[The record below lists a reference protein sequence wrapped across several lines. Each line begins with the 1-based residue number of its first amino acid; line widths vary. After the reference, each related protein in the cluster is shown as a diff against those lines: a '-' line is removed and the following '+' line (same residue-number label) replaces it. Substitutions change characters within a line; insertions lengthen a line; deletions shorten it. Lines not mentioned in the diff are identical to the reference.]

1 MSSQDPILIRN
12 GTVVNDDSMFRAD
25 VLCENG
31 KITAVGLDIT
41 VPENC
46 REVDATDRLI
56 LPGGIDPHTHFQMPF
71 MGQVACDDF
80 EHGTR
85 AALSGGTTMIIDFI
99 IPSKQQTPLEA
110 YTQWR
115 GWADP
120 KVCCD
125 YALSCALTSWNDETT
140 PTEMRTL
147 TEPDYGINS
156 FKFFLA
162 YKDVFMVRDDEF
174 FRGLKRCREIGA
186 LARVHAE
193 NGDVIHEKQQELLA
207 LGITGPEGHPQSR
220 PEELEAE
227 ATNRACVLAAEANCP
242 LYVVHVM
249 SKGAADV
256 IAQHRQRGNVV
267 FGEPIAAGLA
277 LWGEHYFASNW
288 DHAAA
293 YILSPPLSR
302 NSNTPEVLMD
312 LLACGQ
318 LHLTGTDNCTFTC
331 QQKRAGLSDFTKIPN
346 GVNGVE
352 DRLSIIW
359 EKGVRTGKLDPMRFV
374 AVTSTTAAK
383 IFNCYPQK
391 GRIAV
396 DADADIVIWNP
407 NSSRRISAKTHHHKH
422 DFNIFEGMIVHGTA
436 DVTITGGRIAW
447 IDGQLNVEAGSGRFI
462 SLPPFSPFVFASNSA
477 RAESIIEM
485 TDSEL
490 AIKRFTEYLQI
501 KTEQP
506 NPDYKSCTH
515 FLLEYAKE
523 LGLESWIHEC
533 VEGKPL
539 VGMTLKGTDPSLS
552 SLLLSSH
559 VDTVPTFPEF
569 WTHDPYSA
577 HREENGNIYARG
589 AQDMKCVGIQ
599 YMEAL
604 RKLLEERKQFRRT
617 IHLLWSP
624 DEEIGSPDGMKRFVK
639 TEEFK
644 KLNCGFALDEG
655 LASSN
660 ETYKVYYGERN
671 VWWIKVRCTGTP
683 GHGSRFQE
691 NTAAAKL
698 QSVINNF
705 LKFREEQHQ
714 KLEQNKDLTLGD
726 VITVNLT
733 KVDGGVQ
740 INVIPAE
747 FHAYFDVRVPP
758 TTDFK
763 AFETQIGTWCKE
775 AGPDVT
781 FEFVEVNRITNTTAI
796 TKDNPWWRAFSGVM
810 DELNCKI
817 STEIFTGA
825 TDSRFL
831 RDLGYSA
838 IGFSPMNNTPVL
850 LHDHNEFLNDKVF
863 LRGID
868 IYVKL
873 IERLANVE
881 Q

>member
-1 MSSQDPILIRN
+1 MI
-12 GTVVNDDSMFRAD
+12 FR
-25 VLCENG
+25 
-31 KITAVGLDIT
+31 
-41 VPENC
+41 
-46 REVDATDRLI
+46 
-56 LPGGIDPHTHFQMPF
+56 
-71 MGQVACDDF
+71 
-80 EHGTR
+80 
-85 AALSGGTTMIIDFI
+85 
-99 IPSKQQTPLEA
+99 
-110 YTQWR
+110 
-115 GWADP
+115 
-120 KVCCD
+120 VCCD

-140 PTEMRTL
+140 PTEMKTL
-147 TEPDYGINS
+147 TEPEYGINS

-193 NGDVIHEKQQELLA
+193 NGDVIHEKQQELLS

-256 IAQHRQRGNVV
+256 VAQHRQRGNVV

-277 LWGEHYFASNW
+277 LWAEHYFASNW

-293 YILSPPLSR
+293 YTINFIWSELTTALSR
-302 NSNTPEVLMD
+302 VNRSERVFRTLRRFPTVLME
-312 LLACGQ
+312 L
-318 LHLTGTDNCTFTC
+318 
-331 QQKRAGLSDFTKIPN
+331 KI
-346 GVNGVE
+346 VC
-352 DRLSIIW
+352 RLF
-359 EKGVRTGKLDPMRFV
+359 GKN
-374 AVTSTTAAK
+374 TTAAK

-422 DFNIFEGMIVHGTA
+422 DFNVFEGMIVHGTA

-462 SLPPFSPFVFASNSA
+462 SLPPFSPVVFASNSA
-477 RAESIIEM
+477 RVESISEM

-490 AIKRFTEYLQI
+490 AIKRFIEYLQI

-506 NPDYKSCTH
+506 NPDYKSCSK
-515 FLLEYAKE
+515 FLIEYAKE
-523 LGLESWIHEC
+523 LGLESWTHEC
-533 VEGKPL
+533 VKGKPF
-539 VGMTLKGTDPSLS
+539 VGMTLKGTDPSLP
-552 SLLLSSH
+552 SLLLYSH
-559 VDTVPTFPEF
+559 TDVVPTFPEF

-604 RKLLEERKQFRRT
+604 R
-617 IHLLWSP
+617 P
-624 DEEIGSPDGMKRFVK
+624 DEEIGSPDGMKLFVK

-644 KLNCGFALDEG
+644 RLNVGFALDEG
-655 LASSN
+655 LASSD

-671 VWWIKVRCTGTP
+671 VWWIKVTCTGTP
-683 GHGSRFQE
+683 GHGSRFQD

-698 QSVINNF
+698 QSVINSF
-705 LKFREEQHQ
+705 LKFREEQRQ
-714 KLEQNKDLTLGD
+714 KLEHNKDLTLGD
-726 VITVNLT
+726 VITVNFT

-758 TTDFK
+758 TTDFE
-763 AFETQIGTWCKE
+763 AFEAQIGTWCKE

-781 FEFVEVNRITNTTAI
+781 FEFVAVNRITNTTA
-796 TKDNPWWRAFSGVM
+796 TRKDNKWWNAFSGVM

-863 LRGID
+863 LRGVD
-868 IYVKL
+868 IYEKL

-881 Q
+881 N